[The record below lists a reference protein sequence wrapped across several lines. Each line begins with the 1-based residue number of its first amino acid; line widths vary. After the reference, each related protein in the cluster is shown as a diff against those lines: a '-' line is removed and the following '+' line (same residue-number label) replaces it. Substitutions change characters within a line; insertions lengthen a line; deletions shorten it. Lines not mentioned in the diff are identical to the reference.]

1 MTSASR
7 EQNDA
12 GSMAAHLANG
22 SQSVR
27 RQATRQEVIGLK

>member
-12 GSMAAHLANG
+12 GSMAAHSANG

-27 RQATRQEVIGLK
+27 RQVTKQEVRGLK